1 MKKEKK
7 KLKIIHDEHDFR
19 KKPKNYV
26 REKTWSSTDT
36 LWNIYAELK
45 QY

>member
-26 REKTWSSTDT
+26 RED
-36 LWNIYAELK
+36 LLLRLY
-45 QY
+45 